1 MSFAKITEFD
11 SIPENILRL
20 TVTVHFQIK
29 NQYFK
34 NVNFLSFFQSISYN
48 NVVVTKVI
56 YFSSAF
62 LKSWVDISDNIAGV
76 AADLQCY

>member
-34 NVNFLSFFQSISYN
+34 NVNILSFFQSISYN

-62 LKSWVDISDNIAGV
+62 LKSWVDIFDKIAGV
-76 AADLQCY
+76 AADPQCY